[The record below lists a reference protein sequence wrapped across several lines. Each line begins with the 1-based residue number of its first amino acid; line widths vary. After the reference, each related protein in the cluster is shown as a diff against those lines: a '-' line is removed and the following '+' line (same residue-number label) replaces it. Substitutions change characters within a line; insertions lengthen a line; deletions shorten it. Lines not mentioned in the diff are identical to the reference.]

1 MMRFFE
7 KTKGSVAIFLILVL
21 MPIYTCAYLAID
33 SSRYS
38 AAKAKVGGAVELT
51 SNAALA
57 DYDRTFK
64 ELYGIFVMSKSEKEL
79 TSNLVSLY
87 TNMIDNVAENTVNT
101 KTNAFKAV
109 YDADS
114 VIYNPEVL
122 EKYIR
127 NFMKYRAP
135 YNWTRGVSQKVLAF
149 TQTDKVNDVL
159 DSSKSYYKS
168 VSNSEAKLE
177 EIYRAIDA
185 IKGLNENDDVIKA
198 LNNVNKMLPSLK
210 SDLSSNNEKAKAWS
224 GEISKLDEGEIKQ
237 LLEGEYQNSAGALDN
252 SAIDSFSKAI
262 FNDTQAL
269 KAYQELSKEEK
280 ESVSEPTLTY
290 DKSDFYIYLTSMFGS
305 TSIQSDDAKS
315 QKSALDSISGTDI
328 SSFSNSSSSVEI
340 SSLIS
345 GTIYSKICDE
355 AGAQGVSLKG
365 VSSLKDCAE
374 NAFEMEYIANM
385 FGCLTTKASDE
396 NLMKSQ
402 FGDRPLLNGE
412 AEYILFGKNSTQAN
426 VAACI
431 DLIFA
436 IRLIM
441 NSIYVYTNASMR
453 QSALAAATAIA
464 GWSGI
469 GIPVAQ
475 NAILVS
481 WAMAE
486 SVLDTASLCK
496 GDTVPIYK
504 TASTWTLSLTGLPNI
519 LAGGV
524 SNYAS
529 KKIDDVFEMIEKA
542 SIEKVEDVKDATLSY
557 IGQTSQGAVES
568 ITSMVVTPVEK
579 AITSLTSGVNLNCS
593 KQEIETVILNAVNSV
608 DGFSD
613 GVKKAKELF
622 IKNCV
627 PTLVD
632 KVYSNLPSLFT
643 SDKSLAQAASNEIAN
658 AISNAYSTLF
668 SKVEESVNSFAS
680 NAESELS
687 NALSSASDKAKEEA
701 ISVIEEYSKSLSK
714 YVGETSD
721 NSISSYSGMGMS
733 YKDYIKV
740 FSLIGLSNK
749 NSKENMLRRCAVI
762 MQIDCSKKTASFDIT
777 KCFTGVR
784 LCTSTEI
791 GTHLIKTEEVYCY

>member
-7 KTKGSVAIFLILVL
+7 KTKGSVSIFLILVL

-33 SSRYS
+33 SARYS
-38 AAKAKVGGAVELT
+38 AAKAKVGGATELT
-51 SNAALA
+51 VNAALA

-79 TSNLVSLY
+79 TSNLVSFY
-87 TNMIDNVAENTVNT
+87 TNMVDNIAENTVNT
-101 KTNAFKAV
+101 KTKTFKSV
-109 YDADS
+109 YDVDTA
-114 VIYNPEVL
+114 IYNPEVL
-122 EKYIR
+122 EKYIKD
-127 NFMKYRAP
+127 FMKYRAP

-177 EIYRAIDA
+177 EIYKALDA
-185 IKGLNENDDVIKA
+185 IKGLSESDDVIKA
-198 LNNVNKMLPSLK
+198 LNNVDKMLPSLK
-210 SDLSSNNEKAKAWS
+210 SELAASNEKANSWS
-224 GEISKLDEGEIKQ
+224 GKIASLDDGEIKQ
-237 LLEGEYQNSAGALDN
+237 LLEGEYQNSAGSLDN
-252 SAIDSFSKAI
+252 NAIDSFSKSI
-262 FNDTQAL
+262 NNDIDAL
-269 KAYQELSKEEK
+269 KAYESLSKEEK
-280 ESVSEPTLTY
+280 SDASEPTLGY
-290 DKSDFYIYLTSMFGS
+290 SSSDFYVYLTSMFGNSS
-305 TSIQSDDAKS
+305 TQSDDAKA
-315 QKSALDSISGTDI
+315 QKNALDSISGTDI
-328 SSFSNSSSSVEI
+328 SALSNSVSASEI

-345 GTIYSKICDE
+345 DAIYSKICDDGSE
-355 AGAQGVSLKG
+355 AINLKG
-365 VSSLKDCAE
+365 VSSLKDCAN

-385 FGCLTTKASDE
+385 FGCLTTEETDE

-402 FGDRPLLNGE
+402 FGARPLLQGE
-412 AEYILFGKNSTQAN
+412 AEYILFGKNSVQAN

-496 GDTVPIYK
+496 GETVPIYK
-504 TASTWTLSLTGLPNI
+504 TASTWTLSLTGLPNV

-529 KKIDDVFEMIEKA
+529 KKIDDVFDMIEKA
-542 SIEKVEDVKDATLSY
+542 SIEKTEDVKDAALSY
-557 IGQTSQGAVES
+557 MSQTSQGAVES

-579 AITSLTSGVNLNCS
+579 AITSLTSGVNLHCS
-593 KQEIETVILNAVNSV
+593 KQDVETAILNAVNSV
-608 DGFSD
+608 DGSSS
-613 GVKKAKELF
+613 GVKTAKELF
-622 IKNCV
+622 VKNCV

-643 SDKSLAQAASNEIAN
+643 SDKSLAQVASNEITN
-658 AISNAYSTLF
+658 AINNAYSTLF
-668 SKVEESVNSFAS
+668 ARVEETVNSFAS
-680 NAESELS
+680 SAEEGLS

-701 ISVIEEYSKSLSK
+701 ISVIDEYSKSLAK
-714 YVGETSD
+714 YVGKSTE

-749 NSKENMLRRCAVI
+749 SSKSNMLKRCAVI
-762 MQIDCSKKTASFDIT
+762 MQIDCQSKSKNFNIT

-791 GTHLIKTEEVYCY
+791 GNHLIKTEEVYCY